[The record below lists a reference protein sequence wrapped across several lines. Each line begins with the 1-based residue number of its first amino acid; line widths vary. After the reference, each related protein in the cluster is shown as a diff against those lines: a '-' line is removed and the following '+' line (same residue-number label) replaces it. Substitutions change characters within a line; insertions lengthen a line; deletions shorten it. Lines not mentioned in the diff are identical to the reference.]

1 MFFYLIY
8 NSSIIKKDNNKNVN
22 TLIYGSIVYIVLHA
36 LIYANNSL
44 RSSILR
50 YFWIILSIDIVSI
63 FMSTEISSDLQK
75 HNLAQDAKY
84 LLKKKKKR
92 REINIDKD
100 QKSNHKDSKSNHK
113 DSKSNHKDL
122 KSKVEEFINYE
133 KPIKERSTEIKNLPQ
148 RKSKNQDIIETQ
160 NILNQIEEDSLAIT
174 EELGQEEKIE
184 RIVQKKIDQSK
195 KVSFKEELDDSKSE
209 LSDGSDLELDLESF
223 EKSLL
228 ED

>member
-36 LIYANNSL
+36 LLYANSSL

-50 YFWIILSIDIVSI
+50 YFWIILSIDVVSI

-92 REINIDKD
+92 KQIINDKNLE
-100 QKSNHKDSKSNHK
+100 SNDR
-113 DSKSNHKDL
+113 DL
-122 KSKVEEFINYE
+122 KSKVEDFFNEENP
-133 KPIKERSTEIKNLPQ
+133 KKQRSTEIKNLPK
-148 RKSKNQDIIETQ
+148 RKTKNEHISETQ
-160 NILNQIEEDSLAIT
+160 NILNQIEEDSKAIT
-174 EELGQEEKIE
+174 EEIVQEEKIE
-184 RIVQKKIDQSK
+184 KIVQNKIDQGK
-195 KVSFKEELDDSKSE
+195 KVKFKEDIDDSKSE

>member
-8 NSSIIKKDNNKNVN
+8 NSSIIKKDDNKNVN

-36 LIYANNSL
+36 LIYANSSL

-75 HNLAQDAKY
+75 HNLTQDAKY

-92 REINIDKD
+92 RQINIDKD
-100 QKSNHKDSKSNHK
+100 LESNHKDL
-113 DSKSNHKDL
+113 KSNHKDL
-122 KSKVEEFINYE
+122 KSEVEDFFIQE
-133 KPIKERSTEIKNLPQ
+133 KPKKQRSTEIKNLPK
-148 RKSKNQDIIETQ
+148 RKPKNEDLTETQ
-160 NILNQIEEDSLAIT
+160 TILNQIEEDSKAICD
-174 EELGQEEKIE
+174 ELGQEERIEKIVKNKIE
-184 RIVQKKIDQSK
+184 QDK
-195 KVSFKEELDDSKSE
+195 KVRFKEEVDDSKSE
-209 LSDGSDLELDLESF
+209 LSEGSDLELDLESF

>member
-36 LIYANNSL
+36 LLYANSSL

-92 REINIDKD
+92 KQIINDKNLD
-100 QKSNHKDSKSNHK
+100 SDDKNLESNHR
-113 DSKSNHKDL
+113 DL
-122 KSKVEEFINYE
+122 KSKVEDFFNEE
-133 KPIKERSTEIKNLPQ
+133 KPKKQRSTEIKNLPK
-148 RKSKNQDIIETQ
+148 RKTKNKEISETQ
-160 NILNQIEEDSLAIT
+160 NILNQIEEDSKAIT
-174 EELGQEEKIE
+174 EELVQEEKIE
-184 RIVQKKIDQSK
+184 KIVQNKIDQGK
-195 KVSFKEELDDSKSE
+195 KVSFKEDIDDSKSE

>member
-84 LLKKKKKR
+84 LLKKKKK
-92 REINIDKD
+92 
-100 QKSNHKDSKSNHK
+100 
-113 DSKSNHKDL
+113 
-122 KSKVEEFINYE
+122 
-133 KPIKERSTEIKNLPQ
+133 
-148 RKSKNQDIIETQ
+148 
-160 NILNQIEEDSLAIT
+160 
-174 EELGQEEKIE
+174 
-184 RIVQKKIDQSK
+184 KK
-195 KVSFKEELDDSKSE
+195 
-209 LSDGSDLELDLESF
+209 GN
-223 EKSLL
+223 
-228 ED
+228 